1 MNMRRFKFDAE
12 KALETVLY
20 IASRAPVPDIYHVC
34 KILYYGDRH
43 HLEDCGRLI
52 CGDSYCAMKDGPVPS
67 GTYDLI
73 KDVRDP
79 WRKSAFADVA
89 REAFEIVGNT
99 VKPLRTP
106 NLDFLSESD
115 LESLDSSIHTV
126 GNLSYSSLRRMS
138 HDDAY
143 RSADFNGEI
152 SIEAIAATLP
162 SGQKLIKELR
172 DP

>member
-1 MNMRRFKFDAE
+1 MNTRRFKFDAE
-12 KALETVLY
+12 KALEIILY

-43 HLEDCGRLI
+43 HLEDSGRLI
-52 CGDSYCAMKDGPVPS
+52 CGDSYCAMRDGPVPS

-79 WRKSAFADVA
+79 WRKSTLADTA
-89 REAFEIVGNT
+89 RQAFEINGIT
-99 VKPLRTP
+99 VNPLRQP
-106 NLDFLSESD
+106 DLSFLSESD
-115 LESLDSSIHTV
+115 RESLDYSINAV
-126 GNLSYSSLRRMS
+126 GNLSYSALRRKS

-143 RSADFNGEI
+143 KSADFNGEI
-152 SIEAIAATLP
+152 SLDAIAATLP